1 MTNNEGLT
9 DARLTLITRV
19 DCGLCEEAKRDLQ
32 RLGAQFD
39 CIDVDEDA
47 TLLRLYDESVPV
59 LLLDG
64 AELARAP
71 FTEKTLRLAVDL
83 SKAEP

>member
-1 MTNNEGLT
+1 VTDTNAAAE
-9 DARLTLITRV
+9 ARLTLITRV
-19 DCGLCEEAKRDLQ
+19 NCSHCEDAKRDLQ

-39 CIDVDEDA
+39 CVDVDEDT

-64 AELARAP
+64 SELARAP
-71 FTEKTLRLAVDL
+71 LTEQTLRLAVDL
-83 SKAEP
+83 SRAEP

>member
-1 MTNNEGLT
+1 
-9 DARLTLITRV
+9 
-19 DCGLCEEAKRDLQ
+19 
-32 RLGAQFD
+32 
-39 CIDVDEDA
+39 VDEDT

-71 FTEKTLRLAVDL
+71 LNEQTLCLAVDL
-83 SKAEP
+83 SRAEP

>member
-1 MTNNEGLT
+1 MTET
-9 DARLTLITRV
+9 IVSADTRLTLVTRV
-19 DCGLCEEAKRDLQ
+19 DCGLCEEARLDLQ
-32 RLGAQFD
+32 RLGAEFD
-39 CIDVDEDA
+39 CLDVDDDA
-47 TLLRLYDESVPV
+47 VLYRLYDESVPV

-83 SKAEP
+83 SRAEP